1 MFFILS
7 SPRSMLPKTF
17 RLLLAPEPPPDE
29 MGLSGVAKIQSSRST
44 ADLCFLGVSL
54 SLRPLSMERD
64 GDRGLL
70 AAPATAALP
79 WWVLARVGGAEFSLS
94 SGCCCWLCSGMRF
107 LLGMGYLSEA
117 RFFARSKPSLCA
129 LPDPAAACCCV
140 WGLQMV
146 RSSMSSRPPSSEL
159 WRPRGELP

>member
-29 MGLSGVAKIQSSRST
+29 MGRSGVAKIQSSRSA

-70 AAPATAALP
+70 AAPAPAAEAALP
-79 WWVLARVGGAEFSLS
+79 WWVLARAGGAEFSLS
-94 SGCCCWLCSGMRF
+94 SLSCCWLCSGMRF

-129 LPDPAAACCCV
+129 LPDPVACCCCV

-159 WRPRGELP
+159 